1 MQDADWYFDF
11 VSPFSYF
18 AWRRLGELP
27 ADLRIAYRPILFAA
41 LLKHWG
47 QKGPAEIASKRI
59 WTYRWCTWW
68 AAEHSIP
75 FRMPSA
81 HPFNPLPYLRLA
93 IAANGTR
100 EAIDFIFN
108 ALWTTGA
115 DPSDEDVLGE
125 LITRLGID
133 RARLSAEE
141 VKTALRRETD
151 AALDRKIFGVPTL
164 VIDDELFWGAEALE
178 FVKAYVAD
186 RSIIRSA
193 EMKRVA
199 TLPIGAARRAQG
211 SRRPTATR

>member
-1 MQDADWYFDF
+1 MREADWYFDF

-27 ADLRIAYRPILFAA
+27 ADLRIAYRPILFSA
-41 LLKHWG
+41 LLNHWG
-47 QKGPAEIASKRI
+47 QKGPAEIASKRT

-93 IAANGTR
+93 IAANRTR
-100 EAIDFIFN
+100 EAIDRIFN

-115 DPSDEDVLGE
+115 DPSDKGTLDGLIAGLGV
-125 LITRLGID
+125 D
-133 RARLSAEE
+133 RARLGAEE
-141 VKTALRRETD
+141 VKSALRRETD
-151 AALDRKIFGVPTL
+151 DALERQVFGVPTL
-164 VIDDELFWGAEALE
+164 VIDGELFWGAEALE
-178 FVKAYVAD
+178 FVKAYLAD
-186 RSIIRSA
+186 RAIVRSA

-199 TLPIGAARRAQG
+199 ALPVAAARRA
-211 SRRPTATR
+211 